1 MTVSGVP
8 TCISLLS
15 LRMLA
20 LGTRTQPCEILPGI
34 SPGWL
39 VPWMPTIPP
48 PGQSVSVGEVAL
60 VTNASGP

>member
-1 MTVSGVP
+1 MS
-8 TCISLLS
+8 
-15 LRMLA
+15 A

-39 VPWMPTIPP
+39 VPWTPTIPP

-60 VTNASGP
+60 VMNASGP